1 MGVDWQKKAERQY
14 KHQLQEAAYK
24 RLKSTPLFDNGEEA
38 IVTYPCHWIHEDR
51 TLPVGTRLTVFD
63 RGLRARIA
71 VMDGTVVV
79 AEVRGEAARDLHE
92 LFRSH
97 PELHH
102 CLSVCISDVSG
113 PGEPFYTHPSTG
125 KRKRKGTVQ

>member
-1 MGVDWQKKAERQY
+1 MGVDWQKKAQEQY

-24 RLKSTPLFDNGEEA
+24 HLKSTPLFDGEDRT
-38 IVTYPCHWIHEDR
+38 IVTYPCHWIREDR

-63 RGLRARIA
+63 RGARARIA
-71 VMDGTVVV
+71 VMDGTAVV

-97 PELHH
+97 PELQH
-102 CLSVCISDVSG
+102 CLPVCISNVSK
-113 PGEPFYTHPSTG
+113 PGEPFYTQPLAK
-125 KRKRKGTVQ
+125 KRRRKESVQ